1 MLHVLDLP
9 INGQKLEKFESS
21 NDLTH
26 LQRAIT
32 VVIII
37 ILLFVAVILILM
49 IGEHYADDFNSMN
62 YTNKNESDTFSH

>member
-1 MLHVLDLP
+1 MLHALDLP

-32 VVIII
+32 VIVII
-37 ILLFVAVILILM
+37 ILLFMAVILIL
-49 IGEHYADDFNSMN
+49 ILGGEKD
-62 YTNKNESDTFSH
+62 TNINLPNFARNESDTFSH

>member
-9 INGQKLEKFESS
+9 INGQKLEKVESN

-32 VVIII
+32 VIVII
-37 ILLFVAVILILM
+37 ILLFVAVILIL
-49 IGEHYADDFNSMN
+49 ILAGDNSTSINLTN
-62 YTNKNESDTFSH
+62 YTLNESDTFTN

>member
-1 MLHVLDLP
+1 MLHALDLP

-32 VVIII
+32 VIVII
-37 ILLFVAVILILM
+37 ILLFVAVILIL
-49 IGEHYADDFNSMN
+49 ILGGDKEINFNSSN
-62 YTNKNESDTFSH
+62 VTRNESDTFSY

>member
-9 INGQKLEKFESS
+9 INGQKLEKLESS

-32 VVIII
+32 VIVII

-49 IGEHYADDFNSMN
+49 IAGDKATSYKSMN
-62 YTNKNESDTFSH
+62 YTKNE

>member
-9 INGQKLEKFESS
+9 INGQKLEKVESN

-32 VVIII
+32 VIVII
-37 ILLFVAVILILM
+37 ILLFVAVILIL
-49 IGEHYADDFNSMN
+49 IVAGDQSTSLDSRN
-62 YTNKNESDTFSH
+62 YTTNESDTFTD